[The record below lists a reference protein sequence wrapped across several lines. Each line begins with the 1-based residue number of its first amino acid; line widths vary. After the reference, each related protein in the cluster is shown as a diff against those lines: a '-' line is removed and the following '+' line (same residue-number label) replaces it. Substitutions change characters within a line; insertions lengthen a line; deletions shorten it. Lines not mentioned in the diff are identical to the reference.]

1 MKKVYPIKINPET
14 ISDLQEIAV
23 KQDMYPSEVAR
34 TFIESGVKKFK
45 KAGKI

>member
-14 ISDLQEIAV
+14 ISDLQEIAE

-45 KAGKI
+45 KTGKI

>member
-14 ISDLQEIAV
+14 ITDLQEIAE

-34 TFIESGVKKFK
+34 TFIEIGVKKFK
-45 KAGKI
+45 KTGKI